1 MENENK
7 KINHIAIAVPD
18 IKEAALKWQKA
29 LNMKKSE
36 IMILE
41 EHGVKVVFLEFSN
54 LKIELLEPLDNESP
68 ISKFL
73 EKNPKGGMH
82 HICFEVEKI
91 TETINSLKN
100 KNINILGDGNPKIG
114 AHDKPVVF
122 IHPNDLSGTLGEL
135 EETDFFLYKTS
146 DPQILQIRFC
156 FLL

>member
-1 MENENK
+1 MENKNK
-7 KINHIAIAVPD
+7 KVNHIAIAVPD
-18 IKEAALKWQKA
+18 VKEAALKWQQA
-29 LNMKKSE
+29 LNINKSE
-36 IMILE
+36 IIVLE
-41 EHGVKVVFLEFSN
+41 KHGVKVVFLEFSN
-54 LKIELLEPLDNESP
+54 LKIELLEPLNNESP

-122 IHPNDLSGTLGEL
+122 IHPNDLSGTLVEL
-135 EETDFFLYKTS
+135 EET
-146 DPQILQIRFC
+146 
-156 FLL
+156 

>member
-1 MENENK
+1 MENKNK

-18 IKEAALKWQKA
+18 IKEAALKWQQA

-36 IMILE
+36 ITILE

-91 TETINSLKN
+91 TETINSLKD

-122 IHPNDLSGTLGEL
+122 IHPNDLSGTLVEL
-135 EETDFFLYKTS
+135 EET
-146 DPQILQIRFC
+146 
-156 FLL
+156 

>member
-1 MENENK
+1 MENKNK

-18 IKEAALKWQKA
+18 IKEAALKWQQA

-36 IMILE
+36 IIILE

-54 LKIELLEPLDNESP
+54 LKIELLEPINNKSP

-114 AHDKPVVF
+114 AHNKPVVF
-122 IHPNDLSGTLGEL
+122 LHPNDLSGTLVEL
-135 EETDFFLYKTS
+135 EET
-146 DPQILQIRFC
+146 
-156 FLL
+156 

>member
-18 IKEAALKWQKA
+18 LKEAALKWQQA

-36 IMILE
+36 IIILE

-91 TETINSLKN
+91 TETINSLKD

-114 AHDKPVVF
+114 AHDKPVIF
-122 IHPNDLSGTLGEL
+122 LQPSDLSGTLIEL
-135 EETDFFLYKTS
+135 EET
-146 DPQILQIRFC
+146 
-156 FLL
+156 

>member
-1 MENENK
+1 MENKNK

-18 IKEAALKWQKA
+18 IKEAALKWQQA

-36 IMILE
+36 ITILE

-54 LKIELLEPLDNESP
+54 LKIELLEPLDNKSP

-82 HICFEVEKI
+82 HICFEVEAI

-114 AHDKPVVF
+114 AHDKPVIF
-122 IHPNDLSGTLGEL
+122 IHPNDLSGTLVEL
-135 EETDFFLYKTS
+135 EET
-146 DPQILQIRFC
+146 
-156 FLL
+156 

>member
-18 IKEAALKWQKA
+18 IKEAALKWQQA

-36 IMILE
+36 IIILE

-54 LKIELLEPLDNESP
+54 LKIELLEPLDNKSP

-91 TETINSLKN
+91 RETINSLKN

-122 IHPNDLSGTLGEL
+122 IHPNDLSGTLVEL
-135 EETDFFLYKTS
+135 EET
-146 DPQILQIRFC
+146 
-156 FLL
+156 

>member
-1 MENENK
+1 MENKNK
-7 KINHIAIAVPD
+7 KVNHIAIAVPNV
-18 IKEAALKWQKA
+18 KEAASKWQQA

-36 IMILE
+36 IIILE

-54 LKIELLEPLDNESP
+54 LKIELLEPLNNKSP

-114 AHDKPVVF
+114 AHNKPVVF
-122 IHPNDLSGTLGEL
+122 LHPNDLSGTLVEL
-135 EETDFFLYKTS
+135 EET
-146 DPQILQIRFC
+146 
-156 FLL
+156 

>member
-1 MENENK
+1 MENKNK
-7 KINHIAIAVPD
+7 KVNHIAIAVPNV
-18 IKEAALKWQKA
+18 KEAALKWQQA

-36 IMILE
+36 IIILE

-54 LKIELLEPLDNESP
+54 LKIELLEPLNNKSP

-114 AHDKPVVF
+114 AHNKPVVF
-122 IHPNDLSGTLGEL
+122 LDPNDLSGTLIEL
-135 EETDFFLYKTS
+135 EET
-146 DPQILQIRFC
+146 
-156 FLL
+156 

>member
-7 KINHIAIAVPD
+7 KINHIAIVVPD
-18 IKEAALKWQKA
+18 VKEAALKWQQA

-36 IMILE
+36 IIILE

-54 LKIELLEPLDNESP
+54 VKIELLEPLNNKSP

-73 EKNPKGGMH
+73 KKNPKGGMH

-114 AHDKPVVF
+114 AHNKPVVF
-122 IHPNDLSGTLGEL
+122 LHPNDLSGTLVEL
-135 EETDFFLYKTS
+135 EET
-146 DPQILQIRFC
+146 
-156 FLL
+156 

>member
-18 IKEAALKWQKA
+18 IKEAAFKWQQA

-36 IMILE
+36 IIILE

-54 LKIELLEPLDNESP
+54 LKIELLEPLNDKSP

-91 TETINSLKN
+91 TETINALKN

-114 AHDKPVVF
+114 AHNKPVVF
-122 IHPNDLSGTLGEL
+122 LHPNDLSGTLVEL
-135 EETDFFLYKTS
+135 EET
-146 DPQILQIRFC
+146 
-156 FLL
+156 

>member
-1 MENENK
+1 MRCLPK
-7 KINHIAIAVPD
+7 LAVALNHIAIAVPD
-18 IKEAALKWQKA
+18 IKEAALKWQQA

-122 IHPNDLSGTLGEL
+122 LHPNDLSGTLVEL
-135 EETDFFLYKTS
+135 EET
-146 DPQILQIRFC
+146 
-156 FLL
+156 

>member
-1 MENENK
+1 MENKTK
-7 KINHIAIAVPD
+7 KVNHIAIAVPD
-18 IKEAALKWQKA
+18 VKEAALNWQQA
-29 LNMKKSE
+29 LDIKKSE
-36 IMILE
+36 IIVLE

-54 LKIELLEPLDNESP
+54 LKIELLEPLNNNSP

-114 AHDKPVVF
+114 AHDKPVIF
-122 IHPNDLSGTLGEL
+122 IHPSDLSGTLVEL
-135 EETDFFLYKTS
+135 EET
-146 DPQILQIRFC
+146 
-156 FLL
+156 

>member
-18 IKEAALKWQKA
+18 IKEAALKWQQA

-54 LKIELLEPLDNESP
+54 LKIELLEPLNNKSP

-100 KNINILGDGNPKIG
+100 KKINILGNGNAKIG
-114 AHDKPVVF
+114 AHDKPVIF
-122 IHPNDLSGTLGEL
+122 LHPSDLSGTLVEL
-135 EETDFFLYKTS
+135 EES
-146 DPQILQIRFC
+146 
-156 FLL
+156 

>member
-1 MENENK
+1 MENKNK
-7 KINHIAIAVPD
+7 KVNHIAIAVPD
-18 IKEAALKWQKA
+18 VKEAALKWQQA
-29 LNMKKSE
+29 LNVKKSE
-36 IMILE
+36 IIVLKK
-41 EHGVKVVFLEFSN
+41 HGVKVVFLEFSN
-54 LKIELLEPLDNESP
+54 LKIELLEPINNDGP

-122 IHPNDLSGTLGEL
+122 IHPNDLSGTLVEL
-135 EETDFFLYKTS
+135 EET
-146 DPQILQIRFC
+146 
-156 FLL
+156 

>member
-1 MENENK
+1 MENKNK
-7 KINHIAIAVPD
+7 KVNHIAIAVPD
-18 IKEAALKWQKA
+18 VKEAALRWKKA

-36 IMILE
+36 IIILE

-54 LKIELLEPLDNESP
+54 LKIELLEPLNNKSP

-73 EKNPKGGMH
+73 KKNPKGGMH

-114 AHDKPVVF
+114 AHDKPGVF
-122 IHPNDLSGTLGEL
+122 LHPNDLSGTLVEL
-135 EETDFFLYKTS
+135 EET
-146 DPQILQIRFC
+146 
-156 FLL
+156 

>member
-7 KINHIAIAVPD
+7 TVNHIAIAVPNV
-18 IKEAALKWQKA
+18 KEAALKWQQA

-36 IMILE
+36 IIILE

-54 LKIELLEPLDNESP
+54 LKIELLEPLNNKSP

-122 IHPNDLSGTLGEL
+122 IHPNDLSGTLVEL
-135 EETDFFLYKTS
+135 EET
-146 DPQILQIRFC
+146 
-156 FLL
+156 

>member
-7 KINHIAIAVPD
+7 KVNHIAIAVPD
-18 IKEAALKWQKA
+18 IKEAALKWQQA

-36 IMILE
+36 IIILE

-54 LKIELLEPLDNESP
+54 LKIELLEPLDNKSP

-91 TETINSLKN
+91 RETINSLKN

-122 IHPNDLSGTLGEL
+122 IHPNDLSGTLVEL
-135 EETDFFLYKTS
+135 EET
-146 DPQILQIRFC
+146 
-156 FLL
+156 

>member
-1 MENENK
+1 MENKNK
-7 KINHIAIAVPD
+7 KINHIAIAVPNV
-18 IKEAALKWQKA
+18 KEAALKWQQA

-36 IMILE
+36 IIVLE

-54 LKIELLEPLDNESP
+54 LKIELLEPLNNESP

-114 AHDKPVVF
+114 AHDKPVIF
-122 IHPNDLSGTLGEL
+122 IHPNDLSGTLVEL
-135 EETDFFLYKTS
+135 EET
-146 DPQILQIRFC
+146 
-156 FLL
+156 

>member
-7 KINHIAIAVPD
+7 KINHIAIAVPNV
-18 IKEAALKWQKA
+18 KEAALKWQQA

-36 IMILE
+36 IIILE

-54 LKIELLEPLDNESP
+54 LKIELLEPLNDKSP

-91 TETINSLKN
+91 TETINALKN

-114 AHDKPVVF
+114 AHNKPVVF
-122 IHPNDLSGTLGEL
+122 IHPNDLSGTLVEL
-135 EETDFFLYKTS
+135 EET
-146 DPQILQIRFC
+146 
-156 FLL
+156 

>member
-1 MENENK
+1 MENKNK
-7 KINHIAIAVPD
+7 KINHIAIAVPN
-18 IKEAALKWQKA
+18 IREAALKWQQA

-36 IMILE
+36 IIILE

-122 IHPNDLSGTLGEL
+122 IHPNDLSGTLVEL
-135 EETDFFLYKTS
+135 EET
-146 DPQILQIRFC
+146 
-156 FLL
+156 

>member
-7 KINHIAIAVPD
+7 KIKHIAIAVPNV
-18 IKEAALKWQKA
+18 KEAALKWQQA
-29 LNMKKSE
+29 LNIKKSE
-36 IMILE
+36 IIVLK

-54 LKIELLEPLDNESP
+54 LKIELLEPLNDKSP

-122 IHPNDLSGTLGEL
+122 IHPNDLSGTLVEL
-135 EETDFFLYKTS
+135 EET
-146 DPQILQIRFC
+146 
-156 FLL
+156 

>member
-1 MENENK
+1 MENKNK

-18 IKEAALKWQKA
+18 IKEAALKWQQA

-36 IMILE
+36 IIILE

-54 LKIELLEPLDNESP
+54 LKIELLEPLDNKSP

-122 IHPNDLSGTLGEL
+122 IHPNDLSGTLVEL
-135 EETDFFLYKTS
+135 EET
-146 DPQILQIRFC
+146 
-156 FLL
+156 

>member
-1 MENENK
+1 MENKNK

-18 IKEAALKWQKA
+18 VKEAALKWQQA

-36 IMILE
+36 IIILE

-54 LKIELLEPLDNESP
+54 LKIELLEPLNNKSP

-91 TETINSLKN
+91 TETINSLKD

-122 IHPNDLSGTLGEL
+122 LHPNDLSGTLVEL
-135 EETDFFLYKTS
+135 EET
-146 DPQILQIRFC
+146 
-156 FLL
+156 

>member
-1 MENENK
+1 MENKNK
-7 KINHIAIAVPD
+7 KVNHIAIAVPD
-18 IKEAALKWQKA
+18 VKEAALKWQQA

-36 IMILE
+36 IIILE

-54 LKIELLEPLDNESP
+54 LKIELLEPINNKSP

-91 TETINSLKN
+91 SETINSLKN

-122 IHPNDLSGTLGEL
+122 IHPNDLSGTLVEL
-135 EETDFFLYKTS
+135 EET
-146 DPQILQIRFC
+146 
-156 FLL
+156 

>member
-18 IKEAALKWQKA
+18 IKEAALKWQQA

-36 IMILE
+36 ITILE

-54 LKIELLEPLDNESP
+54 LKIELLEPLDNDSP

-100 KNINILGDGNPKIG
+100 KNISILGDGNPKIG

-122 IHPNDLSGTLGEL
+122 FSGYGKTVIKTGEL
-135 EETDFFLYKTS
+135 CVNKV
-146 DPQILQIRFC
+146 QITPDQE
-156 FLL
+156 

>member
-1 MENENK
+1 MENKNK

-18 IKEAALKWQKA
+18 IKEAALKWQQA

-36 IMILE
+36 IIILE

-100 KNINILGDGNPKIG
+100 KNINILGDGNPKVG

-122 IHPNDLSGTLGEL
+122 IHPNDLSGTLVEL
-135 EETDFFLYKTS
+135 EET
-146 DPQILQIRFC
+146 
-156 FLL
+156 

>member
-7 KINHIAIAVPD
+7 KINHIAIVVPD
-18 IKEAALKWQKA
+18 IKEAALKWQQA
-29 LNMKKSE
+29 LDLKKSE
-36 IMILE
+36 IIILE

-54 LKIELLEPLDNESP
+54 LKIELLEPLNNESP

-91 TETINSLKN
+91 TETINSLKD

-114 AHDKPVVF
+114 AHEKPVVF
-122 IHPNDLSGTLGEL
+122 IHPNDLSGTLVEL
-135 EETDFFLYKTS
+135 EET
-146 DPQILQIRFC
+146 
-156 FLL
+156 